1 MNITFKDII
10 GENGVF
16 TDGDWVETKDQDPSG
31 SVRLIQLADIG
42 VNEFRDRSSRFLNLE
57 TAIRLRCTF
66 LEQNDILVARMPDPI
81 GRACLFPEIKQKC
94 ATVVDIC
101 IIRPDRSKIKPRWLV
116 HQINGTNF
124 HRQILE
130 FVTGTTRQRIS
141 KGNLSKLKFDL
152 PPLEE
157 QKRIAGVLDAA
168 EELRQKRQRSLK
180 LLDELK
186 QSIFVDMFLKSE
198 SSDWP
203 VEDIENLSKKM
214 RTGPFG
220 SQLLHSEFVDQGVA
234 VLGID
239 NAVNNEFLWSKR
251 RYISFEKYDQL
262 KRFTVEPDDV
272 LITIMGT
279 IGRCAVVPQNIPLA
293 INTKHLCSITLD
305 QKKMMPTYLHAA
317 FLNHPEILRQLG
329 MQSKGAVMPGLNMGI
344 IKTLKHPIPP
354 LEIQKKFTERV
365 MVLNEQ
371 KATLL
376 TSHEKLDELFT
387 SLQHKAFAGEL
398 SGTAA

>member
-1 MNITFKDII
+1 MADYLLGDIVEFIGGGTPDKSKPEYWNGSIPWASVKDLKSSHLTQTQDFISDEGLKASSSKLIPPNTVII
-10 GENGVF
+10 PTRMAVGRAAINSKPMAINQ
-16 TDGDWVETKDQDPSG
+16 DLKALKPKIKLETKFLLHLMLANA
-31 SVRLIQLADIG
+31 LILISKATGATVQG
-42 VNEFRDRSSRFLNLE
+42 
-57 TAIRLRCTF
+57 IRL
-66 LEQNDILVARMPDPI
+66 E
-81 GRACLFPEIKQKC
+81 
-94 ATVVDIC
+94 
-101 IIRPDRSKIKPRWLV
+101 
-116 HQINGTNF
+116 H
-124 HRQILE
+124 
-130 FVTGTTRQRIS
+130 
-141 KGNLSKLKFDL
+141 LKSL
-152 PPLEE
+152 KVSIPPLEE
-157 QKRIAGVLDAA
+157 QKRIAGILDAA
-168 EELRQKRQRSLK
+168 EKLRQKRQHSLE

-203 VEDIENLSKKM
+203 VEDIENLSKKI

>member
-1 MNITFKDII
+1 MIDLGKIM
-10 GENGVF
+10 
-16 TDGDWVETKDQDPSG
+16 PSKIS
-31 SVRLIQLADIG
+31 SVNPSQNPDELFELWSIPAFD
-42 VNEFRDRSSRFLNLE
+42 VNK
-57 TAIRLRCTF
+57 
-66 LEQNDILVARMPDPI
+66 
-81 GRACLFPEIKQKC
+81 PEIAFGSEIGSTKK
-94 ATVVDIC
+94 VVKAGDVLLSK
-101 IIRPDRSKIKPRWLV
+101 IIPHIRRVWIVEPSKIKQIGSSEWITFRGDCFDPNFLRHFLLSDHFHTQFMMTVAGVGGSLV
-116 HQINGTNF
+116 RARPEAVKKIKIH
-124 HRQILE
+124 
-130 FVTGTTRQRIS
+130 
-141 KGNLSKLKFDL
+141 L

-157 QKRIAGVLDAA
+157 QKRIASILDAA
-168 EELRQKRQRSLK
+168 EELRQKRQRSLE

-186 QSIFVDMFLKSE
+186 QSIFIDMFLKSE

-203 VEDIENLSKKM
+203 VEDIENISKKM

-239 NAVNNEFLWSKR
+239 NAVKNEFLWSKR

-354 LEIQKKFTERV
+354 LEIQKKFTKRM

-371 KATLL
+371 KAILL
-376 TSHEKLDELFT
+376 TSHEKLDELFM

-398 SGTAA
+398 SRDAA